1 MEIVGGSSGGLL
13 YNIVTLDPCKF
24 PKGGEVFRVVP
35 MAATRYNC
43 KSILCSGYSKG
54 VKKNKNKN
62 KNWALLG
69 AC

>member
-1 MEIVGGSSGGLL
+1 
-13 YNIVTLDPCKF
+13 
-24 PKGGEVFRVVP
+24 VFRVVP